1 MPPLVASP
9 EFLYLHS
16 WSSWYPSCFPNRHVE
31 ASCYKWRLKK
41 SSLPYTCILSIQE
54 SCRNFS
60 THLWLLWVAL
70 GQLHK
75 LGALDPFLGCQVL
88 ARMNS
93 CKNIGG
99 FQWMWMTVF
108 RVRGSFIDMEA
119 GGNSSQWEF
128 FSLLSFHG
136 SLKPEYILGRFGSR
150 FACSGSTGMS
160 LRFSWAKPVSANVQ
174 HWVLEFIEI
183 WDYFFQSLFEGKAV
197 TPFHFLSFFFF

>member
-1 MPPLVASP
+1 MIGRPSWSHDWGLSIDYSMPPLVASS

-31 ASCYKWRLKK
+31 ASCYKCHLKK

-75 LGALDPFLGCQVL
+75 LEALDPFLGCQVL

-119 GGNSSQWEF
+119 GGKFLPIRIFLSP
-128 FSLLSFHG
+128 LLSWDF
-136 SLKPEYILGRFGSR
+136 KARVYFG
-150 FACSGSTGMS
+150 
-160 LRFSWAKPVSANVQ
+160 
-174 HWVLEFIEI
+174 
-183 WDYFFQSLFEGKAV
+183 
-197 TPFHFLSFFFF
+197 